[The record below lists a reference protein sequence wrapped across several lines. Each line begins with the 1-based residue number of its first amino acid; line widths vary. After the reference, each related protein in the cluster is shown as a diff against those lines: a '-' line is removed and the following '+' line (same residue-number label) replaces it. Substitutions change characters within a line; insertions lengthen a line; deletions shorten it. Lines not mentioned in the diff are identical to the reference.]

1 MNQKGSFHAVS
12 RGRISSEMNVVPFID
27 VVLVLLVIFMVAT
40 PLMTQGVHV
49 DLPRLGAQAIDTPD
63 HPPLVISIDAEGL
76 YYLNRGEDQR
86 VQLALPT
93 VGQQVRDTLGDQ
105 ANTAVLIRGDRAVS
119 YGRIMELMGTLQQA
133 GVPNIGL
140 ISQPADAA
148 P

>member
-12 RGRISSEMNVVPFID
+12 QGRISSEMNVVPFID

-49 DLPRLGAQAIDTPD
+49 DLPRLGAHAIDAPD

-76 YYLNRGEDQR
+76 YYLNRGEDPR

-93 VGQQVRDTLGDQ
+93 VGQQVHDALGDQ

-119 YGRIMELMGTLQQA
+119 YGRIMELMGALQQA
-133 GVPNIGL
+133 GVPNVGL
-140 ISQPADAA
+140 ISQTPDTSS
-148 P
+148 

>member
-12 RGRISSEMNVVPFID
+12 RGKISSEMNVVPFID

-49 DLPRLGAQAIDTPD
+49 DLPRLGALAIDTPE
-63 HPPLVISIDAEGL
+63 HPPLVISIDANGQ
-76 YYLNRGEDQR
+76 YYLNRGDDER
-86 VQLALPT
+86 VSLTLPT
-93 VGQQVRDTLGDQ
+93 VGEQVRSALGDQ

-119 YGRIMELMGTLQQA
+119 YGRIMELIGALQQA
-133 GVPNIGL
+133 GVPNVGL
-140 ISQPADAA
+140 ISQTQDAA